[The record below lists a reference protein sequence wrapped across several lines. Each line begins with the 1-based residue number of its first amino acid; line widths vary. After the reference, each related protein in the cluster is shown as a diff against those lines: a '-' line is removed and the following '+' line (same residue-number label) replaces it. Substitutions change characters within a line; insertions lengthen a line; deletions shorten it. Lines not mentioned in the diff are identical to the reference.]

1 MVKIIAIRE
10 HPEYL
15 DEAADYFSSKWG
27 IERQIYEASI
37 TDSLQTELPTPR
49 WYLMLEDSEISGS
62 YGVIENDFMIR
73 KDLTP
78 WLCALYVEK
87 SKRQQGLGGKLLEH
101 ARIEA
106 SKLGFSDVY
115 LCTDHEHYYEQYNWQ
130 FLGLSES
137 GFDGLT
143 RIYQISSLIK

>member
-15 DEAADYFSSKWG
+15 DEAVDYFSSKWG

-49 WYLMLEDSEISGS
+49 WYLMLEDSEIIGS
-62 YGVIENDFMIR
+62 YGLIKNDFMIR

-78 WLCALYVEK
+78 WLCALYVK
-87 SKRQQGLGGKLLEH
+87 KANVSKDLAGNY
-101 ARIEA
+101 
-106 SKLGFSDVY
+106 S
-115 LCTDHEHYYEQYNWQ
+115 N
-130 FLGLSES
+130 
-137 GFDGLT
+137 T
-143 RIYQISSLIK
+143 RE